1 MLILLGTPPVMDF
14 PTKLRIRLKQM
25 GLTQGT
31 FAELVGTSQ
40 SNVSDW
46 MRKKSVPTLPL
57 AQRAAKALGV
67 TMDYLFDEEIE
78 EMPRPALTPEEQV
91 LLDVTRKLGPNGA
104 QEVLSRLI
112 TGQVSPGWVPLGPT
126 HGGPPKGDRGPEAP
140 RDP

>member
-1 MLILLGTPPVMDF
+1 MMILTGTPTVMDF
-14 PTKLRIRLKQM
+14 PTKLRTRLKQM

-57 AQRAAKALGV
+57 AQRVAKALGV
-67 TMDYLFDEEIE
+67 TMDFLFNEELD
-78 EMPRPALTPEEQV
+78 EMPQPAITPEEQV

-112 TGQVSPGWVPLGPT
+112 TGQGSPGWVPVGPT
-126 HGGPPKGDRGPEAP
+126 QGSPPKSDKGPEAP
-140 RDP
+140 RYP

>member
-1 MLILLGTPPVMDF
+1 MDF
-14 PTKLRIRLKQM
+14 PTKLRTRLKQM

-57 AQRAAKALGV
+57 AQRVAKALGV
-67 TMDYLFDEEIE
+67 TMDFLFNEELD
-78 EMPRPALTPEEQV
+78 EMPQPAITPEEQV

-112 TGQVSPGWVPLGPT
+112 TGQGSPGWVPLGLT
-126 HGGPPKGDRGPEAP
+126 QGSPPKGDKGP
-140 RDP
+140 